1 MIYLILFFEFL
12 IIGTFSIGGGL
23 ATLPYLYS
31 LAERYPWFN
40 KATLIDMI
48 AISESTPGPIGINMA
63 TFAGFKAGGVLGGI
77 LASIAVITTGTIF
90 MLIISGFLDKFK
102 GHVILEK
109 AFYGIRP
116 MVAALIA
123 YAGYEMFQITILNG
137 EAFSLDFVSLGLF
150 IVVSIL
156 LLKTKISPILLILF
170 AAILGIFVPIA

>member
-1 MIYLILFFEFL
+1 
-12 IIGTFSIGGGL
+12 
-23 ATLPYLYS
+23 
-31 LAERYPWFN
+31 
-40 KATLIDMI
+40 
-48 AISESTPGPIGINMA
+48 MA
-63 TFAGFKAGGVLGGI
+63 TFAGFKAGGILGGI
-77 LASIAVITTGTIF
+77 LASLAVITTGTIF

-137 EAFSLDFVSLGLF
+137 EALNINFISLGLF

>member
-1 MIYLILFFEFL
+1 MIYLILILEFL

-40 KATLIDMI
+40 KVTLIDMI

-77 LASIAVITTGTIF
+77 LASLAIITTGTIF

-137 EAFSLDFVSLGLF
+137 EAFSINYISLGLF
-150 IVVSIL
+150 IIVSIL
-156 LLKTKISPILLILF
+156 LIKTKISPIVLILF
-170 AAILGIFVPIA
+170 AAILGIFVPIT

>member
-63 TFAGFKAGGVLGGI
+63 TFAGFKAGGV
-77 LASIAVITTGTIF
+77 
-90 MLIISGFLDKFK
+90 
-102 GHVILEK
+102 
-109 AFYGIRP
+109 
-116 MVAALIA
+116 
-123 YAGYEMFQITILNG
+123 
-137 EAFSLDFVSLGLF
+137 
-150 IVVSIL
+150 
-156 LLKTKISPILLILF
+156 
-170 AAILGIFVPIA
+170 

>member
-170 AAILGIFVPIA
+170 AAILGIFVPIT

>member
-1 MIYLILFFEFL
+1 MIYLILLFEFL

-31 LAERYPWFN
+31 LAERYPWFS

-63 TFAGFKAGGVLGGI
+63 TFAGFKAGGILGGI
-77 LASIAVITTGTIF
+77 LASLAVITTGTIF

-137 EAFSLDFVSLGLF
+137 EALNINFISLGLF

>member
-12 IIGTFSIGGGL
+12 IIGAFSIGGGL

-137 EAFSLDFVSLGLF
+137 DAFSLDFVSLGLF

>member
-150 IVVSIL
+150 IVVSIDR
-156 LLKTKISPILLILF
+156 KS
-170 AAILGIFVPIA
+170 VV